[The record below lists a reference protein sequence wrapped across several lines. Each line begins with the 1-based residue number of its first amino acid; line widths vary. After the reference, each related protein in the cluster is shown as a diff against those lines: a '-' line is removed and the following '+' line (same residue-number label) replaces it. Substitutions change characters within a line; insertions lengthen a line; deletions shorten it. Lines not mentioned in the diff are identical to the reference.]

1 MPFCSFLLDNAFL
14 NRWYYAK
21 ITLVKAIIKQI
32 ETLSNLW
39 KNKYLTDT
47 WQILLIFFTVLL
59 TKSTE
64 NFILFAVLLTKSIVI
79 RAKI

>member
-1 MPFCSFLLDNAFL
+1 MFCSFLLDNAFL

-79 RAKI
+79 RVKI